1 MRKLLIVVLGI
12 VLLFGVQFAFAS
24 KESNVVLIGVIEN
37 LTGSQASLDA
47 PSLNGVKL
55 ALKEVNDAGGV
66 LGKEVKIEVRDG
78 KSDPATLAVAAEE
91 LVRKHV
97 VAMTGLSDTTM
108 VLAAAPA
115 AQKAGIPF
123 VTSGATAPTLPDEV
137 GDCLFL
143 EPFGDNVQA
152 AAAAEFSY
160 NDLGART
167 VWILYDKAMDYTLL
181 LQKYFAERFKE
192 LGGKVV
198 ASDTYQTGDTDFRA
212 QLTRLKALNPQPDIL
227 FISSGPDDIGTIVK
241 QVRELGINQPIV
253 GGDGYDTPLLVQVAG
268 PEYANNVYFTT
279 HISFKSPKA
288 KEFVK
293 KYKAMFGHEPENAFA
308 ALGYDAFN
316 LIIDAIKRAGK
327 ADPKAVK
334 EAIAS
339 TKGFEGV
346 TGTINYPPGKR
357 VPQKSTTIIEVKNG
371 KFVFVKE
378 VMPQKIPAP

>member
-1 MRKLLIVVLGI
+1 MRRIMIFLLVVTMVLG
-12 VLLFGVQFAFAS
+12 VQMAFAS
-24 KESNVVLIGVIEN
+24 KETNTISIGAIEN

-55 ALKEVNDAGGV
+55 ALEEVNKAGGV
-66 LGKEVKIEVRDG
+66 LGKKIKLEVRDG
-78 KSDPATLAVAAEE
+78 KSDPATLAVAADE
-91 LVRKHV
+91 LVGKGV
-97 VAMTGLSDTTM
+97 VAITGLSDTTM

-137 GDCLFL
+137 GDSLFM
-143 EPFGDNVQA
+143 EAFGDNVQA
-152 AAAAEFSY
+152 AAAAEFAY

-181 LQKYFAERFKE
+181 LQKYFAERFQG
-192 LGGKVV
+192 LGGKVI

-212 QLTRLKALNPQPDIL
+212 QLTRLKAIGNQPDIL

-241 QVRELGINQPIV
+241 QVRELGINTPIV
-253 GGDGYDTPLLVQVAG
+253 GGDGYDTPLLAEVAG
-268 PEYANNVYFTT
+268 PKYSNDIYFTT
-279 HISFKSPKA
+279 HISFESEKA
-288 KEFVK
+288 KKFVE
-293 KYKAMFGHEPENAFA
+293 KYKKKFGKEPENAFA

-316 LIIDAIKRAGK
+316 LIVDAIKRAGSD
-327 ADPKAVK
+327 DPKAIK

-346 TGTINYPPGKR
+346 TGTINYPKGKR
-357 VPQKSTTIIEVKNG
+357 VPQKSTTIIKVQNG

-378 VMPQKIPAP
+378 VMPQVIPAP